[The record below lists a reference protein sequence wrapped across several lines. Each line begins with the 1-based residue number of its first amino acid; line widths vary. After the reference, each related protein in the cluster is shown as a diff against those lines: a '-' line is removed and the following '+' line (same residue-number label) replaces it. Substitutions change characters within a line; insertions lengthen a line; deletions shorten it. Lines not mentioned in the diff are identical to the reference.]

1 MKSIIVGNRKGT
13 CWLCGREG
21 TTEEHHI
28 FGGTRNRK
36 LSGRYGL
43 TVYLCP
49 RCHRDSREGVHADS
63 GKMLLLHRTGQR
75 AFEEGHS
82 RQDFVQIFGRN
93 YLEETADPR
102 IQGKDGGGPEGGCMA
117 AGSPAVGGQQAAGLP
132 GEGHR
137 APDGITWMEENRW
150 TN

>member
-1 MKSIIVGNRKGT
+1 MKSIVEGNRKGT
-13 CWLCGREG
+13 CWLCGLEG
-21 TTEEHHI
+21 PTEEHHI
-28 FGGTRNRK
+28 FGGTGNRK

-49 RCHRDSREGVHADS
+49 CCHRDSREGVHADS

-75 AFEEGHS
+75 AFERTRS
-82 RQDFVQIFGRN
+82 REEFVGLFGKN
-93 YLEETADPR
+93 YLEDGPG
-102 IQGKDGGGPEGGCMA
+102 QDGKREKGQEAGRENAGPVPEGNSA
-117 AGSPAVGGQQAAGLP
+117 

-137 APDGITWMEENRW
+137 PGPDGILWLEEETW

>member
-1 MKSIIVGNRKGT
+1 MKSIVEGKRKGT
-13 CWLCGREG
+13 CWLCGLEG
-21 TTEEHHI
+21 PTEEHHI

-49 RCHRDSREGVHADS
+49 RCHRDSREGVHADR

-75 AFEEGHS
+75 AFERSHS
-82 RQDFVQIFGRN
+82 RDEFVGLFGKN
-93 YLEETADPR
+93 YLE
-102 IQGKDGGGPEGGCMA
+102 DGDGQQEKGQEAGRENREPEKGA
-117 AGSPAVGGQQAAGLP
+117 RGQQAAG
-132 GEGHR
+132 ERRRQH
-137 APDGITWMEENRW
+137 PDGILWLEEETW